1 MGPHPRTMSETPP
14 DYAVAARMAT
24 STPQALALDFE
35 TVSMGVGRAS
45 MRVPWREDLVE
56 DTVSQALASGVIT
69 TLMDHCSGMA
79 VAAVEEDR
87 FPTAT
92 LDLRIDFM
100 RPAMARCAVEVE
112 AHCYKST
119 ETLAFVRA
127 SAWDKD
133 PADPIATVQAAFV
146 LNGPQSVRPNS

>member
-1 MGPHPRTMSETPP
+1 MSETPP

-35 TVSMGVGRAS
+35 TVSMGVGRAA

-100 RPAMARCAVEVE
+100 RPALARSAVEVE
-112 AHCYKST
+112 AHCYRST

-127 SAWDKD
+127 SAWDID

-146 LNGPQSVRPNS
+146 LNGPQSVRPAP